1 MKSDSPDHKKKK
13 LKDEYNIVMD
23 METERRVNTMC
34 NMSEAVLERGIERGI
49 GLGIEQGRMDEVYS
63 SVQEG
68 DYGIERGAKKLNMSV
83 IEFEKKMKEAGY
95 KIPEYAE

>member
-1 MKSDSPDHKKKK
+1 MTQLDYTFDRQI
-13 LKDEYNIVMD
+13 E
-23 METERRVNTMC
+23 
-34 NMSEAVLERGIERGI
+34 LEREDAKREGIQRGI